1 MTSHDET
8 QDQPMMDGATEASAS
23 DKQQGKKDQMESD
36 AVRNGALEDS
46 ALEDAALEDSVRSVR
61 AVGEDRTAESADGE

>member
-8 QDQPMMDGATEASAS
+8 QDEPMMDGATDASA
-23 DKQQGKKDQMESD
+23 DAKRQGKHDQMAAD
-36 AVRNGALEDS
+36 ATRDS
-46 ALEDAALEDSVRSVR
+46 ALEDSALEDSVRSVR